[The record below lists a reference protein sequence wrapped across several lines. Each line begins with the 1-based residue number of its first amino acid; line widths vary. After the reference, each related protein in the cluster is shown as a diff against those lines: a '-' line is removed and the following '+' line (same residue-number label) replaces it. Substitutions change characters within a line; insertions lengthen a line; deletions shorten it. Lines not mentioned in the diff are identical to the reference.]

1 MLDKIK
7 KTLQD
12 ASEMMREQAN
22 QLSDS
27 AKERSYKIIEEW
39 LESIP
44 KLEATGLQVTSFAVG
59 VAISPSLEVE
69 LAGKNEDFPPERIA
83 HILAKHKG
91 NTVVQSV
98 FSTIKMT
105 YNFHRKVNAPI
116 KNPLIVKIRIKLAPE
131 IQVFIGE
138 PIIQ

>member
-7 KTLQD
+7 KTLQE
-12 ASEMMREQAN
+12 ASDMMREQAS
-22 QLSDS
+22 QIGDS
-27 AKERSYKIIEEW
+27 AKEKSYQLIEEW

-44 KLEATGLQVTSFAVG
+44 KLEAAGLEVTSFALG
-59 VAISPSLEVE
+59 VAISPSVEVE
-69 LAGKNEDFPPERIA
+69 LKGKNEDFPPHRIA
-83 HILAKHKG
+83 QILAQHPS

-116 KNPLIVKIRIKLAPE
+116 KNPMIVKIRIKLAPE